1 MKDKNKAILTVQMPP
16 ELRRE
21 LEALAVERG
30 ESLSLTTRDLVRA
43 AVDAARRG
51 ESPIAPPSAR
61 AFR

>member
-43 AVDAARRG
+43 AVDLARRG
-51 ESPIAPPSAR
+51 ESILAPPSPR
-61 AFR
+61 SFR

>member
-16 ELRRE
+16 ELRRD

-43 AVDAARRG
+43 AVDLARRG
-51 ESPIAPPSAR
+51 ESILAPPTSR
-61 AFR
+61 AVR